1 MVFDTDG
8 GPHDRVAPMRTHQAV
23 SSITLNKRSH
33 TMSGRKFTI
42 GTFVIGTTTSG
53 SLVVAA

>member
-1 MVFDTDG
+1 
-8 GPHDRVAPMRTHQAV
+8 MRTHQAV